1 VTKAGFNLVGNPYP
15 SYLDWTKVAA
25 ANTNVSSTVWLR
37 TKSATEY
44 VFATINVESYLTNN
58 NNPPIITSNSA
69 TTTITKWIPPMQA
82 YWVLLNASQLTT
94 DYTVTNAMRDHAD
107 VNTQGNILK
116 APRLLAVNK
125 LLRLQVSNGV
135 NSDETL
141 LYFNTN
147 ASDDFDRYDSPKMSN
162 NNVAIP
168 EIYTQVGTEKLVIN
182 GMNEMTPTTEVKL
195 GFSTGTTNNFTLKAT
210 ELSNIQDTK
219 IILIDKQNPTV
230 EFDLTDGSVYN
241 FSSNVT
247 NDLTRFSILFRTI
260 GASTGIN
267 TIEKLNAQVY
277 VNAANH
283 ITIIAP
289 EKSSYSIYNA
299 IGMLLENGT
308 VKYKGLF
315 LFLRCYEK

>member
-1 VTKAGFNLVGNPYP
+1 
-15 SYLDWTKVAA
+15 
-25 ANTNVSSTVWLR
+25 
-37 TKSATEY
+37 
-44 VFATINVESYLTNN
+44 
-58 NNPPIITSNSA
+58 
-69 TTTITKWIPPMQA
+69 
-82 YWVLLNASQLTT
+82 
-94 DYTVTNAMRDHAD
+94 
-107 VNTQGNILK
+107 
-116 APRLLAVNK
+116 
-125 LLRLQVSNGV
+125 
-135 NSDETL
+135 
-141 LYFNTN
+141 
-147 ASDDFDRYDSPKMSN
+147 MSN

-241 FSSNVT
+241 FSSNAT
-247 NDLTRFSILFRTI
+247 NDLTRLSILFRTI

-277 VNAANH
+277 VNAANQ

-289 EKSSYSIYNA
+289 KKSNYSIYNA
-299 IGMLLENGT
+299 VGQLIENGIVT
-308 VKYKGLF
+308 MKSETLNAKLNAGVYVVKINNQTTRVIVK
-315 LFLRCYEK
+315 